1 MTTTSTEVE
10 QLDVLVVGAG
20 ISGIGVARYVGVE
33 HPGKSFAVLEARG
46 DLGGTW
52 DLFRY
57 PGIRSDSD
65 MFTFGFSW
73 HPWPSEKSLADGHLI
88 LDYLRTIQR
97 EYGVDELIRYQHT
110 VTAADRDTAAKQWT
124 VTVSTP
130 TGEQRFTTN
139 FLWSCSGY
147 YDYDEGHRPQFPG
160 LGEFEGTFVRPQH
173 WPANLDYADKS
184 VVVIGSGATAVTLVP
199 AMALG
204 EPGEVVEKITMLQRT
219 PTYIMSRPAKDP
231 LARGI
236 NGVLGKVPG
245 VVPFKKAREKLG
257 YEAIRWANI
266 GLLIGSY
273 QLARRKPELVKRMV
287 LKGVVEH
294 LTARPGQE
302 GMTAAE
308 AEAYAEKHFTP
319 PYDPWDQRLC
329 VVPNGDLFRAIRSG
343 RADIVTD
350 RIRTFT
356 AKGVELESG
365 ETLEA
370 DIVISATGLRIKLF
384 GGLDMH
390 VDGRK
395 IDLSETMS
403 YKAAMLSGLPNFAF
417 TIGYTNASWTLK
429 ADLVSDFV
437 INLLRHMRAH
447 RYTEALIERDPRVG
461 ERPLMDLASGY
472 IQRASATMPRQ
483 GDRAPWMLKQNYLV
497 DMRVMRGD
505 VEDGVIAFS

>member
-1 MTTTSTEVE
+1 MSTP
-10 QLDVLVVGAG
+10 DVDVVIVGAG
-20 ISGIGVARYVGVE
+20 LSGIGAACRLQEECPDRSY
-33 HPGKSFAVLEARG
+33 AILEAR
-46 DLGGTW
+46 DAIGGTW

-73 HPWPSEKSLADGHLI
+73 HPWPSDKSLADGHLI
-88 LDYLRTIQR
+88 LEYLRTIER

-110 VTAADRDTAAKQWT
+110 VTAADWDTAARQWT

-130 TGEQRFTTN
+130 DGEQRFTTN
-139 FLWSCSGY
+139 FLWACSGY
-147 YDYDEGHRPQFPG
+147 YDYDEGHQPEFPG
-160 LGEFEGTFVRPQH
+160 LAEFEGTFIHPQH
-173 WPANLDYADKS
+173 WPADLDHAGKK

-204 EPGEVVEKITMLQRT
+204 GPGDVVEKITMLQRT

-236 NGVLGKVPG
+236 NNVLGKVPG
-245 VVPFKKAREKLG
+245 IVPFKKTREKLG

-294 LTARPGQE
+294 LTARPGQD
-302 GMTAAE
+302 GMTADE
-308 AEAYAEKHFTP
+308 AQAYAEKHFTP

-356 AKGVELESG
+356 AKGIELESG

-370 DIVISATGLRIKLF
+370 DIVVSATGLKIKLF
-384 GGLDMH
+384 GGLDIH
-390 VDGRK
+390 VDGK
-395 IDLSETMS
+395 PVDMAQTMS

-429 ADLVSDFV
+429 ADLVGDFV
-437 INLLRHMRAH
+437 VNLLKHMRAH
-447 RYTEALIERDPRVG
+447 RYTEALVERDPSVE

-472 IQRASATMPRQ
+472 IQRAADTMPRQ

-497 DMRVMRGD
+497 DMLVMRGD
-505 VEDGVIAFS
+505 VEDGVITFS